1 MKAVAKSV
9 LNVYILLENIRIQG
23 RTAFKARLQGGRK
36 LHAGGI
42 SHPEDSVRAK
52 VPVGLRTEL
61 VEVSLLS
68 LFSNMRLMKFKYMC
82 EQINTCI
89 VYQGLLK
96 FCVICVSLVFTT
108 FTLQGL
114 QFYVV
119 TQGG

>member
-9 LNVYILLENIRIQG
+9 LNVYILLENVRIQG
-23 RTAFKARLQGGRK
+23 RTAFQARPGGREEAPRGR
-36 LHAGGI
+36 H
-42 SHPEDSVRAK
+42 SHPEDGVRVK

-68 LFSNMRLMKFKYMC
+68 LFSNMRPMKFKYMC
-82 EQINTCI
+82 EQINTRI